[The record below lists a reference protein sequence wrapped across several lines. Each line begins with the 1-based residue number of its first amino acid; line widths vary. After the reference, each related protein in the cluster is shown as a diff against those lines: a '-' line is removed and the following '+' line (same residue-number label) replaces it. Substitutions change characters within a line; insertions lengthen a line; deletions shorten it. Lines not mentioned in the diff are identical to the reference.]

1 MNSDKQ
7 RVHDFW
13 NRASCGEEL
22 YLAEQDREGYR
33 AQAAARY
40 ALEPYISDFAGFD
53 ETKGLRVLESSA
65 GQRHRGALLTL
76 ARKVWPRGW
85 IRRLLPNA
93 GLFMLIDAR
102 K

>member
-1 MNSDKQ
+1 MP
-7 RVHDFW
+7 V
-13 NRASCGEEL
+13 
-22 YLAEQDREGYR
+22 
-33 AQAAARY
+33 
-40 ALEPYISDFAGFD
+40 AG
-53 ETKGLRVLESSA
+53 TMIKA
-65 GQRHRGALLTL
+65 HRGALLTL